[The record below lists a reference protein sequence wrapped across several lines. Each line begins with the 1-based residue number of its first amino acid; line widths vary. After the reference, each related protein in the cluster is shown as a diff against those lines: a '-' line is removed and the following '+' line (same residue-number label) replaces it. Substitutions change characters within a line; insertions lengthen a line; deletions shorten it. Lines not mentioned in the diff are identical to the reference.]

1 MYKEH
6 RKRMIRVLISIAP
19 RSYRES
25 LAIVLHRDRPEAEV
39 RVAPPDLLEA
49 EAQTFEPHMVV
60 CNDESYP
67 KLAGIIHSKVEI
79 LFIDDLHANISLDG
93 RAEKIR
99 DIGIDDVLKVLDE
112 TGESVSGMEETE
124 LPR

>member
-1 MYKEH
+1 
-6 RKRMIRVLISIAP
+6 MIRVLISIAP

-25 LAIVLHRDRPEAEV
+25 LAIALQRERPDAEM
-39 RVAPPDLLEA
+39 RVAPPDLLES
-49 EAQTFEPHMVV
+49 EAKLFQPHMVV

-67 KLAGIIHSKVEI
+67 ELAGIVHSKVEI

-93 RAEKIR
+93 ESETIR
-99 DIGIDDVLKVLDE
+99 DVGVDDVLKVLDE
-112 TGESVSGMEETE
+112 TGASIAGAEPK

>member
-1 MYKEH
+1 
-6 RKRMIRVLISIAP
+6 MIRVLISIAP

-25 LAIVLHRDRPEAEV
+25 LALTLHWYRSNAEVKAVSPGLLVREAEIF
-39 RVAPPDLLEA
+39 
-49 EAQTFEPHMVV
+49 QPHMVV

-67 KLAGIIHSKVEI
+67 ELAGIVHSKVEI

-93 RAEKIR
+93 ESETIR
-99 DIGIDDVLKVLDE
+99 DVGVDDVLKVLDE
-112 TGESVSGMEETE
+112 TGASIAGAEPK